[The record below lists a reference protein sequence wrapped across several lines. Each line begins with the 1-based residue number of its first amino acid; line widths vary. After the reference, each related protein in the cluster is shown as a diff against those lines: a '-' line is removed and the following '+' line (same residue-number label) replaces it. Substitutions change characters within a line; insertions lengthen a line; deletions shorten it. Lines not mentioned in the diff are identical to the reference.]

1 MGKHGK
7 RNQSCCGILRDS
19 LSCNSECILLS
30 KKTVKLDPSATDVL
44 DSADANRAQ
53 QFSKLFEADKNRLY
67 RYIFASVWDNSAA
80 DDIFQETSL
89 TLWNEFSKFERGSDF
104 SKWATCIAFNRIRAY
119 KRKQNKYQLGLEDD
133 LLQEFSNNLS
143 ILEENAV
150 AQEVKWR
157 HLERCYSL
165 LSPPMQEI
173 YQYFYNQ
180 NLMAQ
185 EIADQS
191 GRSIYAIRKAI
202 HKLRKKLF
210 DCVETKISGDEK

>member
-1 MGKHGK
+1 MPL
-7 RNQSCCGILRDS
+7 NQSNKIR
-19 LSCNSECILLS
+19 LSENN
-30 KKTVKLDPSATDVL
+30 PSNLA
-44 DSADANRAQ
+44 SIEGFEA
-53 QFSKLFEADKNRLY
+53 LFEADKNRLY
-67 RYIFASVWDNSAA
+67 RYIYASVWDSSAA

-89 TLWNEFSKFERGSDF
+89 TLWNEFSKFEPGSDF
-104 SKWATCIAFNRIRAY
+104 SKWATCIAFNRIRAF
-119 KRKQNKYQLGLEDD
+119 KRRQNKYQLGLEDD

-143 ILEENAV
+143 ILEENTA

-157 HLERCYSL
+157 HLEHCYTL
-165 LSPPMQEI
+165 LPPPMQKI
-173 YQYFYNQ
+173 YQYFYNH

-210 DCVETKISGDEK
+210 DCVEQKISGEKK